1 MEAQKFTGKKGI
13 WGLLF
18 PILLWLP
25 SLLVGGAYLLYQRD
39 PTLIGKI
46 LAWVE
51 HAFQMG
57 KILFLFGLLPLGLL
71 ALLLYPPFLPWL
83 RLLWERFR
91 KKGQFNR
98 KLAADLLTRLKN
110 FETVPDL
117 LQLARLYLSSGQIGM
132 ALPPLARALQKE
144 PDSARVHFLL
154 GQALYEAG
162 KPVEALPHAMAAVNF
177 HQEDFGKTE
186 SRFLLARVLES
197 LGKFQ
202 ETLAQLEK
210 IHQESGE
217 NYESLFLK
225 AQVLKRLGRAEE
237 SREVFSKIIT
247 LAQNKKRRSPKQDWI
262 LAKAKMA
269 LLLRNG
275 TVMGKDQ

>member
-1 MEAQKFTGKKGI
+1 MEAQKIEGRKGI
-13 WGLLF
+13 WNLIW

-25 SLLVGGAYLLYQRD
+25 SLLGGGAYLVYQRD
-39 PTLIGKI
+39 PILLGRI
-46 LAWVE
+46 LAWME
-51 HAFQMG
+51 HAYHLG
-57 KILFLFGLLPLGLL
+57 KLFFLFGILPLGLL

-83 RLLWERFR
+83 RLFWERFR
-91 KKGQFNR
+91 KKGKFDR

-117 LQLARLYLSSGQIGM
+117 LQLGRLYLSSEQPGM
-132 ALPPLARALQKE
+132 ALPPLARALQRE
-144 PDSARVHFLL
+144 PDSSKAHFLL
-154 GQALYEAG
+154 GRALFEVGRPA
-162 KPVEALPHAMAAVNF
+162 EALPHALAAV
-177 HQEDFGKTE
+177 QLQKEDFGRGE
-186 SRFLLARVLES
+186 LRLLLAKVLNS

-202 ETLAQLEK
+202 EALAQLDK

-217 NYESLFLK
+217 NYESLFLQ
-225 AQVLKRLGRAEE
+225 AQILKHLGRSED
-237 SREVFSKIIT
+237 SRESFSKIVA
-247 LAQNKKRRSPKQDWI
+247 LSQNQQRRSPRQAWI